1 MLEQSRLP
9 EATDFASI
17 LERIEMDL
25 VYLPNDVAY
34 IRDAKLAAITD
45 KIEVASLCISAAV
58 RALRETRIN

>member
-1 MLEQSRLP
+1 MSDQNRSA
-9 EATDFASI
+9 EAADFAYI

-25 VYLPNDVAY
+25 VYLLNDAHH